1 MINLATILNKG
12 LPITEDP
19 YSTLAEIL
27 NTSKEE
33 VLKEIKKLMAEKKII
48 KLSAELDY
56 EKLGYKVNALIA
68 MQISIN
74 IEKSINEICK
84 TKNVTHFYERETPA
98 NFSYPFY
105 AMTHFKNESELNAFL
120 EKLNNLEIN
129 YKVLKTLKKYK
140 RGGTKV

>member
-1 MINLATILNKG
+1 MNKLASILNKG

-33 VLKEIKKLMAEKKII
+33 VLEGIKKLMSEKRLL

-56 EKLGYKVNALIA
+56 EMLGYKVSALIA

-74 IEKSINEICK
+74 IEKSINDICK
-84 TKNVTHFYERETPA
+84 IKNVTHFYEREAPA
-98 NFSYPFY
+98 NFPYTFF
-105 AMTHFKNESELNAFL
+105 AMTHFRNESELNAFL
-120 EKLNNLEIN
+120 DKLNNLEIN
-129 YKVLKTLKKYK
+129 YMVLRTLKKYK
-140 RGGTKV
+140 RGGTKL